1 MAMTVGTANTE
12 RPRLFYDWVPKW
24 LGGLMFFFIFVP
36 TMFLSGA
43 YSSNAA
49 DMVGGL
55 GMLSEHVMFAT
66 FAAAIGLVV
75 AGPYVLPVLKSFGA
89 RRIYIIGFGI
99 MLALNIVCGYT
110 ESVTVL
116 AFCSFLMG
124 VVRVFVMLNTIFSL
138 IKHFAGID
146 PMSMLSPATD
156 ATPEQIEKKNRGR
169 AMLQSIT
176 FFIFLTIGQAGSYLT
191 SKIAYEYRWQYA
203 HWYVAIYVLIA
214 MLLVLFLMRPSHTR
228 DKSKIEWPPLSQ
240 AITAAIFFFAVTFVL
255 VYGKTYDWF
264 DDWRISLSAGVAL
277 VSAGAFILQHRF
289 ARRRFIDPKAFTA
302 PSVRMSIVFFTLV
315 MLLNSSSALSS
326 AFMGMSMKLDSVQTA
341 AIGNWQI
348 VGFFLA
354 MLINITMIK
363 KAIHSR
369 WVIAGGFTL
378 ITASVVYMY
387 FLYQSMATYE
397 MMILPTVLRGAGMWM
412 IYAYCGCMGLNDLNA
427 GKQLG
432 SWVFIMLMFRAVLGP
447 AGGATLYSNGVYHR
461 SQNYI
466 ERFAQNLDSS
476 DPETAASFKRTQMG
490 MVMQGK
496 SYEEA
501 TQMASMSA
509 KGGIQLQATL
519 VTLKEISGWTIWA
532 GVGCILLALVFPY
545 ERRRRRTGILPAA
558 P

>member
-1 MAMTVGTANTE
+1 MTVGPVNME
-12 RPRLFYDWVPKW
+12 RPTLFYNWVPKW

-36 TMFLSGA
+36 TMFLNGA
-43 YSSNAA
+43 YSSNAT

-55 GMLSEHVMFAT
+55 GILSEHVMFAT
-66 FAAAIGLVV
+66 FAAAIGLVI

-89 RRIYIIGFGI
+89 RRIYITGFSI
-99 MLALNIVCGYT
+99 MLLLNIICGYT
-110 ESVTVL
+110 ESVTML
-116 AFCSFLMG
+116 ALCSFLMG

-146 PMSMLSPATD
+146 PMSMLSSAAD
-156 ATPEQIEKKNRGR
+156 ATPEQIAKKNQGR

-176 FFIFLTIGQAGSYLT
+176 FFIFLTIGQVGSYLT

-203 HWYVAIYVLIA
+203 HWYVAIYVLFA
-214 MLLVLFLMRPSHTR
+214 MLLVLLLMPPSHTR

-240 AITAAIFFFAVTFVL
+240 AITAAIFFFAVTFIL

-264 DDWRISLSAGVAL
+264 DDWRISLSGGIAL
-277 VSAGAFILQHRF
+277 VSAGAFILQHCF
-289 ARRRFIDPKAFTA
+289 AKHRLIDPKAFTA

-326 AFMGMSMKLDSVQTA
+326 VFMGMAMKLDSVQTA

-348 VGFFLA
+348 AGFFLA
-354 MLINITMIK
+354 MLINIAMIK
-363 KAIHSR
+363 KAVHSR
-369 WVIAGGFTL
+369 WVIACGFTF
-378 ITASVVYMY
+378 ITVSTIYMY

-432 SWVFIMLMFRAVLGP
+432 SWIFIMLMFRAVLGP
-447 AGGATLYSNGVYHR
+447 VGGATLYSNGVYHR

-476 DPETAASFKRTQMG
+476 DSETAASFKRIQMG

-501 TQMASMSA
+501 TQMASISS
-509 KGGIQLQATL
+509 KGGVQSQATL
-519 VTLKEISGWTIWA
+519 VALKEISGWTIW
-532 GVGCILLALVFPY
+532 GGIGCTLLALVFPY
-545 ERRRRRTGILPAA
+545 GKRRKRTGISTTA

>member
-1 MAMTVGTANTE
+1 MTVGTVNTK
-12 RPRLFYDWVPKW
+12 RPMLFYDWVPKW

-55 GMLSEHVMFAT
+55 GILSEHVMFAT
-66 FAAAIGLVV
+66 FASAIGLVI

-89 RRIYIIGFGI
+89 RRIYITGFGI
-99 MLALNIVCGYT
+99 MLLLNIVCGYT
-110 ESVTVL
+110 ESVTML
-116 AFCSFLMG
+116 ASCSFLMG

-146 PMSMLSPATD
+146 PMSMLSPAAD

-176 FFIFLTIGQAGSYLT
+176 FFIFLTIGQVGSYLT

-214 MLLVLFLMRPSHTR
+214 MLLVLFLMRPSHTH

-240 AITAAIFFFAVTFVL
+240 AITATLFFFAVTFIL

-277 VSAGAFILQHRF
+277 VSAGTFILQHRF
-289 ARRRFIDPKAFTA
+289 AKRRFIVPKTFTA

-326 AFMGMSMKLDSVQTA
+326 AFMGMAMKLDSVQTA

-348 VGFFLA
+348 AGFFLA
-354 MLINITMIK
+354 MLINIAMIK
-363 KAIHSR
+363 KAVHSR

-397 MMILPTVLRGAGMWM
+397 MMILPTLLRGAGMWM

-545 ERRRRRTGILPAA
+545 EGRRRRTGTMPAA

>member
-1 MAMTVGTANTE
+1 MTVGTTNTE

-55 GMLSEHVMFAT
+55 GILSEHVMFAT
-66 FAAAIGLVV
+66 FAAAIGLVI

-89 RRIYIIGFGI
+89 RRIYITGFGI
-99 MLALNIVCGYT
+99 MLSLNIVCGYT

-116 AFCSFLMG
+116 ASCSFLMG

-146 PMSMLSPATD
+146 PMSMLSPAAD
-156 ATPEQIEKKNRGR
+156 ATPEQVEKKNRGR

-176 FFIFLTIGQAGSYLT
+176 FFIFLTIGQTGSYLT

-214 MLLVLFLMRPSHTR
+214 MLLVLLLMRPSHTR

-240 AITAAIFFFAVTFVL
+240 AMTATLFFFAVTFML

-264 DDWRISLSAGVAL
+264 NDWRILLSGGIAL
-277 VSAGAFILQHRF
+277 VSAGVFILQHCF
-289 ARRRFIDPKAFTA
+289 AKRRFIDPQAFAA
-302 PSVRMSIVFFTLV
+302 PSVRMSIVFFTLAMV
-315 MLLNSSSALSS
+315 LNSSSALSF
-326 AFMGMSMKLDSVQTA
+326 AFMGMAMKLDSVQTA

-348 VGFFLA
+348 AGFFLA

-363 KAIHSR
+363 KAVHSR
-369 WVIAGGFTL
+369 WVIAAGFTL
-378 ITASVVYMY
+378 ITASSVYIY

-447 AGGATLYSNGVYHR
+447 VGGATLYSNGVYHR
-461 SQNYI
+461 SQNY
-466 ERFAQNLDSS
+466 FAQNLDSS
-476 DPETAASFKRTQMG
+476 DSETAASFRRTQMG

-501 TQMASMSA
+501 TQMASMSS
-509 KGGIQLQATL
+509 KGSIQLQATL
-519 VTLKEISGWTIWA
+519 VALKEISGWTVWA
-532 GVGCILLALVFPY
+532 GIGCVLLALVFPY
-545 ERRRRRTGILPAA
+545 GGHRKRTGISTAA

>member
-1 MAMTVGTANTE
+1 MTMAVETANTE
-12 RPRLFYDWVPKW
+12 RPVLLYDWVPKW

-36 TMFLSGA
+36 TMFLNGA
-43 YSSNAA
+43 YNSNTA
-49 DMVGGL
+49 DIVGGL
-55 GMLSEHVMFAT
+55 GILSEHVMFAT
-66 FAAAIGLVV
+66 FASAIGLVI

-89 RRIYIIGFGI
+89 RRIYITGFCI
-99 MLALNIVCGYT
+99 MLLLNIVCGYT

-116 AFCSFLMG
+116 ALCSFLMG

-146 PMSMLSPATD
+146 PMSMLSPAGD
-156 ATPEQIEKKNRGR
+156 VTPEQIEKKNRGR

-176 FFIFLTIGQAGSYLT
+176 FFIFLTIGQVGSYLT

-240 AITAAIFFFAVTFVL
+240 AITATLFFFAVTFIL

-277 VSAGAFILQHRF
+277 VSVGTFILQHRF
-289 ARRRFIDPKAFTA
+289 AKHRFIDPKAFTA

-326 AFMGMSMKLDSVQTA
+326 AFMGMAMKLDSVQTA

-348 VGFFLA
+348 AGFFLA
-354 MLINITMIK
+354 MLINIALIK
-363 KAIHSR
+363 KGVHSR

-378 ITASVVYMY
+378 ITASVIYMY

-397 MMILPTVLRGAGMWM
+397 MMILPTLLRGAGMWM

-461 SQNYI
+461 SQHYI
-466 ERFAQNLDSS
+466 ERFAQNLDAS
-476 DPETAASFKRTQMG
+476 DSETAASFKRTQMG

-519 VTLKEISGWTIWA
+519 VTLKEITGWTIWA
-532 GVGCILLALVFPY
+532 GIGCIVLAFVFPY
-545 ERRRRRTGILPAA
+545 EGRRKQTGIPSAV

>member
-55 GMLSEHVMFAT
+55 GILSEHVMFAT

-110 ESVTVL
+110 ESVAVL
-116 AFCSFLMG
+116 ASCSFLMG
-124 VVRVFVMLNTIFSL
+124 VARVFVMLNTIFSL

-214 MLLVLFLMRPSHTR
+214 MLLVLFLMLPSHTR

-255 VYGKTYDWF
+255 VYGKTFDWF

-545 ERRRRRTGILPAA
+545 EGRRRRTGILPVA

>member
-1 MAMTVGTANTE
+1 MTVGPVNTE
-12 RPRLFYDWVPKW
+12 RPTLFYDWVPKW

-36 TMFLSGA
+36 TMFLNGA
-43 YSSNAA
+43 YSNNAA

-55 GMLSEHVMFAT
+55 GILSEHVMFAT
-66 FAAAIGLVV
+66 FAAAIGLVI
-75 AGPYVLPVLKSFGA
+75 AGPYVLPVLKSFGV
-89 RRIYIIGFGI
+89 RCIYITGFSI
-99 MLALNIVCGYT
+99 MLLLNIVCGYT
-110 ESVTVL
+110 ESVTML
-116 AFCSFLMG
+116 ALCSFLMG

-146 PMSMLSPATD
+146 PMSMLSSAAD
-156 ATPEQIEKKNRGR
+156 ATPEQIAKKNQGR

-176 FFIFLTIGQAGSYLT
+176 FFIFLTIGQVGSYLT

-203 HWYVAIYVLIA
+203 HWYVAIYVLFA
-214 MLLVLFLMRPSHTR
+214 MLLVLLLMPPSHTR

-240 AITAAIFFFAVTFVL
+240 AITAAIFFFAVTFIL

-264 DDWRISLSAGVAL
+264 DDWRISLSGGITL
-277 VSAGAFILQHRF
+277 ISAGAFILQHRF
-289 ARRRFIDPKAFTA
+289 AKYRFIDPKTFTA
-302 PSVRMSIVFFTLV
+302 PSVRMSIVFFTLI

-326 AFMGMSMKLDSVQTA
+326 TFMGMAMKLDSVQTA

-354 MLINITMIK
+354 MLINIAMIK
-363 KAIHSR
+363 KAAHSR
-369 WVIAGGFTL
+369 WVIACGFTF
-378 ITASVVYMY
+378 ITVSAIYMY
-387 FLYQSMATYE
+387 YLYQSMATYE

-447 AGGATLYSNGVYHR
+447 VGGATLYSNGIYHR

-466 ERFAQNLDSS
+466 DRFAQNLDSS
-476 DPETAASFKRTQMG
+476 DSETAASFEHIQIG

-501 TQMASMSA
+501 MQMASISS
-509 KGGIQLQATL
+509 KGSIQSQATL
-519 VTLKEISGWTIWA
+519 VALKEISGWTIWA
-532 GVGCILLALVFPY
+532 GIGCVLLALVFPY
-545 ERRRRRTGILPAA
+545 GERRKRTGISATTP
-558 P
+558 

>member
-1 MAMTVGTANTE
+1 MTVGPVNME
-12 RPRLFYDWVPKW
+12 RPTLFYNWVPKW

-36 TMFLSGA
+36 TMFLNGA
-43 YSSNAA
+43 YSSNAT

-55 GMLSEHVMFAT
+55 GILSEHVMFAT
-66 FAAAIGLVV
+66 FAAAIGLVI

-89 RRIYIIGFGI
+89 RRIYITGFSI
-99 MLALNIVCGYT
+99 MLLLNIICGYT
-110 ESVTVL
+110 ESVTML
-116 AFCSFLMG
+116 ALCSFLMG

-146 PMSMLSPATD
+146 PMSMLSSAAD
-156 ATPEQIEKKNRGR
+156 ATPEQIAKKNQGR

-176 FFIFLTIGQAGSYLT
+176 FFIFLTLGQVGSYLT

-203 HWYVAIYVLIA
+203 HWYVAIYVLFA
-214 MLLVLFLMRPSHTR
+214 MLLVLFLMPPSHTR

-240 AITAAIFFFAVTFVL
+240 AITAAIFFFAVTFIL

-264 DDWRISLSAGVAL
+264 DDWRISLSGGIAL
-277 VSAGAFILQHRF
+277 VSAGAFILQHCF
-289 ARRRFIDPKAFTA
+289 AKHRLIDPKAFTV

-326 AFMGMSMKLDSVQTA
+326 VFMGMAMKLDSVQTA

-348 VGFFLA
+348 AGFFLA
-354 MLINITMIK
+354 MLINIAMIK
-363 KAIHSR
+363 KAVHSR
-369 WVIAGGFTL
+369 WVIACGFTF
-378 ITASVVYMY
+378 ITVSTIYMY

-432 SWVFIMLMFRAVLGP
+432 SWIFIMLMFRAVLGP
-447 AGGATLYSNGVYHR
+447 VGGATLYSNGVYHR

-476 DPETAASFKRTQMG
+476 DSETAASFKRIQMG

-501 TQMASMSA
+501 TQMASISS
-509 KGGIQLQATL
+509 KGGVQSQATL
-519 VTLKEISGWTIWA
+519 VALKEISGWTIW
-532 GVGCILLALVFPY
+532 GSIGCALLALVFPY
-545 ERRRRRTGILPAA
+545 GKRRKRTGISTTA

>member
-1 MAMTVGTANTE
+1 MAMAIESANSE
-12 RPRLFYDWVPKW
+12 RPQLFYDWVPKW
-24 LGGLMFFFIFVP
+24 LGGLLFFFIFVP

-55 GMLSEHVMFAT
+55 GILSEHIMFAT
-66 FAAAIGLVV
+66 FAAAIGLVI
-75 AGPYVLPVLKSFGA
+75 AGPYVLPVLKSFGV
-89 RRIYIIGFGI
+89 RRIYITGFGI
-99 MLALNIVCGYT
+99 MLVLNIVCGYT
-110 ESVTVL
+110 ESVLVLTV
-116 AFCSFLMG
+116 CSFFMG

-146 PMSMLSPATD
+146 PMSMLSPAED

-176 FFIFLTIGQAGSYLT
+176 FFIFLTIGQVGSYLT

-203 HWYVAIYVLIA
+203 HWYVALYVLAA
-214 MLLVLFLMRPSHTR
+214 MLLVLLMLRPSCTR
-228 DKSKIEWPPLSQ
+228 DKLKVQWPPIWQ
-240 AITAAIFFFAVTFVL
+240 AITATLFFFATTFVL

-264 DDWRISLSAGVAL
+264 DDRRISLAAAIAL
-277 VSAGAFILQHRF
+277 LSAGAFILQHCF
-289 ARRRFIDPKAFTA
+289 AKRRFIDPKAFTV
-302 PSVRMSIVFFTLV
+302 PSVRMSVVFFTLV

-326 AFMGMSMKLDSVQTA
+326 AFMGMAMKLDSVQTT

-348 VGFFLA
+348 AGFFLA
-354 MLINITMIK
+354 MLINIVMIK
-363 KAIHSR
+363 KAVHSR

-378 ITASVVYMY
+378 ITVSTIYMY

-397 MMILPTVLRGAGMWM
+397 MMILPTLLRGTGMWM

-466 ERFAQNLDSS
+466 ERFAQTLDSS
-476 DPETAASFKRTQMG
+476 DSETSASFKRTQMG
-490 MVMQGK
+490 TIMQGK

-501 TQMASMSA
+501 TQMASVST

-519 VTLKEISGWTIWA
+519 VALKEITGWTIWA
-532 GVGCILLALVFPY
+532 GIGCIVLALVFPY
-545 ERRRRRTGILPAA
+545 EGQRKRTGALSAA

>member
-1 MAMTVGTANTE
+1 MTMAVETANTE
-12 RPRLFYDWVPKW
+12 RPVLFYDWVPKW

-36 TMFLSGA
+36 TMFLNGA
-43 YSSNAA
+43 YNSNTA
-49 DMVGGL
+49 DIVGGL
-55 GMLSEHVMFAT
+55 GILSEHVMFAT
-66 FAAAIGLVV
+66 FASAIGLVI

-89 RRIYIIGFGI
+89 RRIYITGFCI
-99 MLALNIVCGYT
+99 MLLLNIVCGYT

-116 AFCSFLMG
+116 ALCSFLMG

-146 PMSMLSPATD
+146 PMSMLSPAGD
-156 ATPEQIEKKNRGR
+156 VTPEQIEKKNRGR

-176 FFIFLTIGQAGSYLT
+176 FFIFLTIGQVGSYLT

-240 AITAAIFFFAVTFVL
+240 AITATLFFFAVTFIL

-277 VSAGAFILQHRF
+277 VSAGTFILQHRF
-289 ARRRFIDPKAFTA
+289 AKHRFIDPKAFTA

-326 AFMGMSMKLDSVQTA
+326 AFMGMAMKLDSVQTA

-348 VGFFLA
+348 AGFFLA
-354 MLINITMIK
+354 MLINIALIK
-363 KAIHSR
+363 KGVHSR

-378 ITASVVYMY
+378 ITASVIYMY

-397 MMILPTVLRGAGMWM
+397 MMILPTLLRGAGMWM

-461 SQNYI
+461 SQHYI
-466 ERFAQNLDSS
+466 ERFAQNLDAS
-476 DPETAASFKRTQMG
+476 DSETAASFKRTQMG

-519 VTLKEISGWTIWA
+519 VTLKEITGWTIWA
-532 GVGCILLALVFPY
+532 GIGCIVLAFVFPY
-545 ERRRRRTGILPAA
+545 EGRRKQTGIPSAV

>member
-1 MAMTVGTANTE
+1 MAVETANTE
-12 RPRLFYDWVPKW
+12 RPVLFYDWVPKW

-36 TMFLSGA
+36 TMFLNGA
-43 YSSNAA
+43 YNSNTA
-49 DMVGGL
+49 DIVGGL
-55 GMLSEHVMFAT
+55 GILSEHVMFAT
-66 FAAAIGLVV
+66 FASAIGLVI

-89 RRIYIIGFGI
+89 RRIYITGFCI
-99 MLALNIVCGYT
+99 MLLLNIVCGYT

-116 AFCSFLMG
+116 ALCSFLMG

-146 PMSMLSPATD
+146 PMSMLSPAGD
-156 ATPEQIEKKNRGR
+156 VTPEQIEKKNRGR

-176 FFIFLTIGQAGSYLT
+176 FFIFLTIGQVGSYLT

-240 AITAAIFFFAVTFVL
+240 AITATLFFFAVTFIL

-277 VSAGAFILQHRF
+277 VSAGTFILQHRF
-289 ARRRFIDPKAFTA
+289 AKHRFIDPKAFTA

-326 AFMGMSMKLDSVQTA
+326 AFMGMAMKLDSVQTA

-348 VGFFLA
+348 AGFFLA
-354 MLINITMIK
+354 MLINIALIK
-363 KAIHSR
+363 KGVHSR

-378 ITASVVYMY
+378 ITASVIYMY

-397 MMILPTVLRGAGMWM
+397 MMILPTLLRGAGMWM

-461 SQNYI
+461 SQHYI
-466 ERFAQNLDSS
+466 ERFAQNLDAS
-476 DPETAASFKRTQMG
+476 DSETAASFKRTQMG

-519 VTLKEISGWTIWA
+519 VTLKEITGWTIWA
-532 GVGCILLALVFPY
+532 GIGCIVLAFVFPY
-545 ERRRRRTGILPAA
+545 EGRRKQTGIPSAV

>member
-1 MAMTVGTANTE
+1 MTVGTVNTE
-12 RPRLFYDWVPKW
+12 RPMLFYDWVPKW

-36 TMFLSGA
+36 TMFLNGA
-43 YSSNAA
+43 YNSNTA
-49 DMVGGL
+49 DIVGGL
-55 GMLSEHVMFAT
+55 GILSEHVMFAT
-66 FAAAIGLVV
+66 FASAIGLVI

-89 RRIYIIGFGI
+89 RRIYITGFGI
-99 MLALNIVCGYT
+99 MLLLNIVCGYT
-110 ESVTVL
+110 ESVTML
-116 AFCSFLMG
+116 ASCSFLMG

-146 PMSMLSPATD
+146 PMSMLSPAAD
-156 ATPEQIEKKNRGR
+156 ATPEQIAKKNRGR

-240 AITAAIFFFAVTFVL
+240 AITAALFFFAVTFIL

-289 ARRRFIDPKAFTA
+289 AKRRFIDPKTFTA

-326 AFMGMSMKLDSVQTA
+326 AFMGMAMKLDSVQTA

-348 VGFFLA
+348 AGFFLA
-354 MLINITMIK
+354 MLINIAMIK
-363 KAIHSR
+363 KAVHSR

-476 DPETAASFKRTQMG
+476 DPEAAATFKRTQMG

-545 ERRRRRTGILPAA
+545 EGRQRRTGTMPAA

>member
-1 MAMTVGTANTE
+1 MTVGPVNME
-12 RPRLFYDWVPKW
+12 RPTLFYDWVPKW

-36 TMFLSGA
+36 TMFLNGA
-43 YSSNAA
+43 YSSNAT

-55 GMLSEHVMFAT
+55 GILSEHVMFAT
-66 FAAAIGLVV
+66 FAAAIGLVI

-89 RRIYIIGFGI
+89 RRIYITGFSI
-99 MLALNIVCGYT
+99 MLLLNIICGYT
-110 ESVTVL
+110 ESVTML
-116 AFCSFLMG
+116 ALCSFLMG

-146 PMSMLSPATD
+146 PMSMLSSAAD
-156 ATPEQIEKKNRGR
+156 ATPEQIAKKNQGR

-176 FFIFLTIGQAGSYLT
+176 FFIFLTLGQVGSYLT

-203 HWYVAIYVLIA
+203 HWYVAIYVLFA
-214 MLLVLFLMRPSHTR
+214 MLLVLFLMPPSHTR

-240 AITAAIFFFAVTFVL
+240 AITAAIFFFAVTFIL

-264 DDWRISLSAGVAL
+264 DDWRISLSGGIAL
-277 VSAGAFILQHRF
+277 VSAGAFILQHCF
-289 ARRRFIDPKAFTA
+289 AKHRLIDPKAFTA

-326 AFMGMSMKLDSVQTA
+326 VFMGMAMKLDSVQTA

-348 VGFFLA
+348 AGFFLA
-354 MLINITMIK
+354 MLINIAMIK
-363 KAIHSR
+363 KAVHSR
-369 WVIAGGFTL
+369 WVIACGFTF
-378 ITASVVYMY
+378 ITVSTIYMY

-432 SWVFIMLMFRAVLGP
+432 SWIFIMLMFRAVLGP
-447 AGGATLYSNGVYHR
+447 VGGATLYSNGVYHR

-476 DPETAASFKRTQMG
+476 DSETAASFKRIQMG

-501 TQMASMSA
+501 TQMASISS
-509 KGGIQLQATL
+509 KGGVQSQATL
-519 VTLKEISGWTIWA
+519 VALKEISGWTIW
-532 GVGCILLALVFPY
+532 GGIGCALLALVFPY
-545 ERRRRRTGILPAA
+545 GKRRKRTGISTTA

>member
-55 GMLSEHVMFAT
+55 GILSEHVMFAT

-89 RRIYIIGFGI
+89 RRIYITGFGI

-110 ESVTVL
+110 ESVAVL
-116 AFCSFLMG
+116 ASCSFLMG

-214 MLLVLFLMRPSHTR
+214 MLLVLFLMLPSHTR

-255 VYGKTYDWF
+255 VYGKTFDWF

-519 VTLKEISGWTIWA
+519 VTLKEITGWTIWA

-545 ERRRRRTGILPAA
+545 EGRRRRTGILPAA